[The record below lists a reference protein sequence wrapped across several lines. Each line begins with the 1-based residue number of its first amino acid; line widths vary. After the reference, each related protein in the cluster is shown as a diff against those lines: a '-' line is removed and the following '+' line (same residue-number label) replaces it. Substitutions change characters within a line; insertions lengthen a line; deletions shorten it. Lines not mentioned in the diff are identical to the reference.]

1 MLKYHHHHILFAKK
15 RKRATRKAKAHHT
28 LVAHYITIVHVRIK
42 HTTHISTYKHS
53 KQVYYSTHYTL
64 THTQTQNNHL
74 KCRPRS
80 TLLVTVL
87 LTVYNY
93 KELITLAYCSVIL
106 PADCKNIFT
115 LSAKVLIDKNCFNS
129 LGRPNWFHSIL
140 ALCLILLLPKFLFT
154 EITCK

>member
-1 MLKYHHHHILFAKK
+1 MWEWNIQHPYQPTNIQSKYTIAHI
-15 RKRATRKAKAHHT
+15 T
-28 LVAHYITIVHVRIK
+28 
-42 HTTHISTYKHS
+42 
-53 KQVYYSTHYTL
+53 QYTL

-93 KELITLAYCSVIL
+93 KELITFTWYVQDYCSVIL
-106 PADCKNIFT
+106 PADYKNIFT

-129 LGRPNWFHSIL
+129 LGNWFHSIL
-140 ALCLILLLPKFLFT
+140 ALCSILLLPKFLFT
-154 EITCK
+154 EITCNATSVMAMNISIKIKIIDKLVTDTCGVQT

>member
-1 MLKYHHHHILFAKK
+1 M
-15 RKRATRKAKAHHT
+15 
-28 LVAHYITIVHVRIK
+28 RIK

-53 KQVYYSTHYTL
+53 KQVYHSTHYTL
-64 THTQTQNNHL
+64 THTHRHNHL
-74 KCRPRS
+74 KCKPRS

-93 KELITLAYCSVIL
+93 KELITFTWYVQNYCSVIL

-115 LSAKVLIDKNCFNS
+115 LSAKVLIDNNCFNS
-129 LGRPNWFHSIL
+129 LGNWFHNIL

-154 EITCK
+154 EIICKSLGLLPRVLSCYGHEYFY

>member
-1 MLKYHHHHILFAKK
+1 MWEWNIQHPYQPTNIQSKYTIAHI
-15 RKRATRKAKAHHT
+15 
-28 LVAHYITIVHVRIK
+28 
-42 HTTHISTYKHS
+42 THW
-53 KQVYYSTHYTL
+53 
-64 THTQTQNNHL
+64 HTQTQNNHL

-93 KELITLAYCSVIL
+93 KELITFTWYVQDYCSVIL
-106 PADCKNIFT
+106 PADYKNIFT

-129 LGRPNWFHSIL
+129 LGNWFHSIL

-154 EITCK
+154 EITCNATSVMAMNISIKIKIIDKLVG